1 MRWVFMMLVLSPTW
15 AQAADAKRGGLV
27 AQVRCMP
34 CHHLHRPSR
43 SIGPSLHGIFGS
55 VPTITGVPFAIW
67 DADSLN
73 AWLTGPRLI
82 KPNTRM
88 RIPPIAARDRTD
100 LIAYFKAVRSEMT
113 TRHPSGEP
121 RMDANKRE

>member
-1 MRWVFMMLVLSPTW
+1 MRSVLLLLLFALVSPAL
-15 AQAADAKRGGLV
+15 AQAADAKRGALV

-73 AWLTGPRLI
+73 AWISDPRQI

-88 RIPPIAARDRTD
+88 RIPSIAARDRTD
-100 LIAYFKAVRSEMT
+100 LIAYFKAVRSKIT
-113 TRHPSGEP
+113 ARHPQ
-121 RMDANKRE
+121 RRTANGRE